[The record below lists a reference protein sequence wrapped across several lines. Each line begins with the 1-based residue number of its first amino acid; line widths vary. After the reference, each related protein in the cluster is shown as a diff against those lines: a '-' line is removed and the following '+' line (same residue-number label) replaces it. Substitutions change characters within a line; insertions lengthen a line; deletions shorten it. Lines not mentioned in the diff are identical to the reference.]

1 MVNYNISRGGISNMS
16 YLLGKKDKITGF
28 GLRNSNRIKK
38 PYRGGADA
46 EAIEI
51 NEALDVPSKREYI
64 QEPKRTRGRPPKTT
78 QPKEEEQDIE
88 PKNRGR
94 NPRSFQSNITDTLN
108 QALQDLR
115 TEEMQIKKYEYDA
128 DIRKMQIKQLKKV
141 EKDLTKIYL
150 KCI

>member
-1 MVNYNISRGGISNMS
+1 MVNYS
-16 YLLGKKDKITGF
+16 T
-28 GLRNSNRIKK
+28 
-38 PYRGGADA
+38 YRGGVAYGVPLKIKSYSKTRGSGMRNINRIGGADQ
-46 EAIEI
+46 EAIDI

-64 QEPKRTRGRPPKTT
+64 Q
-78 QPKEEEQDIE
+78 E

>member
-1 MVNYNISRGGISNMS
+1 MVNYSRGGLAYGVPLKIKS
-16 YLLGKKDKITGF
+16 YSKTRGSGK
-28 GLRNSNRIKK
+28 RNINRI
-38 PYRGGADA
+38 GGADA
-46 EAIEI
+46 EAIDI

>member
-1 MVNYNISRGGISNMS
+1 MVNYSISRGGVAYGVPLKNKS
-16 YLLGKKDKITGF
+16 YSKTRGSGM
-28 GLRNSNRIKK
+28 RNINRI
-38 PYRGGADA
+38 GGADA